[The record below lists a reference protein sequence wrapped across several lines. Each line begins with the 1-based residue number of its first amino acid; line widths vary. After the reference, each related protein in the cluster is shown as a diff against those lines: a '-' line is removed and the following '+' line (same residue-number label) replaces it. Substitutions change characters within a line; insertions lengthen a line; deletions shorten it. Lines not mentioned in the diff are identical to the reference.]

1 MLASPV
7 RFLVVSVSLGSSV
20 FAGLAGTATA
30 DSRLDL
36 GRPIVQP
43 LDFPNDKIS
52 EHDMVDWKIGA
63 YFTAVTPACH
73 ATGNPRFQSVA
84 GEWSQAREWELRGA
98 PPFAENLTLAL
109 TDRDHHREFR
119 DPEMIV
125 APQAHRFPGSF
136 EACKLIK
143 QEASEPSSEPSFGS
157 GYDYARGAR
166 TIIEVERITVTI
178 GQRLMPIESALVG
191 GGRRASLAIADG
203 VLRYRPATDGRRPG
217 TSSRPR
223 SGTTA

>member
-7 RFLVVSVSLGSSV
+7 RFLVVSVALGSSV

-36 GRPIVQP
+36 GPPMVQP
-43 LDFPNDKIS
+43 HDSPNDKIS
-52 EHDMVDWKIGA
+52 EHDIVEWKDGV
-63 YFTAVTPACH
+63 YFTALTPACH
-73 ATGNPRFQSVA
+73 ATGNLCFQSVA
-84 GEWSQAREWELRGA
+84 GERSQAREWELRGA
-98 PPFAENLTLAL
+98 PAFAENLTLAL
-109 TDRDHHREFR
+109 TDRDHHREFS
-119 DPEMIV
+119 DPEMV
-125 APQAHRFPGSF
+125 AAAPVHRFPGSF
-136 EACKLIK
+136 KAYKLIK
-143 QEASEPSSEPSFGS
+143 HEAFESSFGS

-166 TIIEVERITVTI
+166 TIIAVERITVTI
-178 GQRLMPIESALVG
+178 GQRLIPIESALVG
-191 GGRRASLAIADG
+191 GGRRASLHIAGG